1 MALEAILRAVPLE
14 MLSTLAVKETTKEA
28 WDSIRVMRVGVDRVR
43 KSKAQL
49 LLRQYDAIEFKEGE
63 SVEDFSLRLNNLVTT
78 LATLGAPIEESKV
91 VQKFLNAVPE
101 HLQQIALSIETLLDV
116 EELSLEEVTGRRRNA
131 EDKLTAKRLTTETG
145 KLMLTEDQWAAR
157 LKEKQAGEASSGKKG
172 NGNRRRRGGRK
183 RSDTGGRDG
192 DRGNQNACYT
202 QDGGHNRCR
211 NYGRAGH
218 WAKDCRQPRKNTEVH
233 QAHAKED
240 DVEPALLMAH
250 VCAISGAS
258 PMPRPLASAPPLQTI
273 MLDELK
279 VFAHLHREEN
289 MDACVWH
296 LDTHATNH
304 MTGVRSAFVEL
315 DLAVRGSVRFSDDS
329 VVGIEGRGK
338 ILTVCNNGEHRAL
351 TGVYFIPK
359 LNANLISLG
368 QLDEHGCDVRIYHG
382 VCTIRDPA
390 KKLLAKVRCNANRLY
405 LLKLMTGRPV
415 CLSAR
420 TTDTA
425 WLWHAR
431 FGHLHFDALR
441 KLADKDMVRGLPRI
455 EHVEQLCDGC
465 IISKH
470 RRSPFPMRTVYRAT
484 DRLDLVHGDLCG
496 PISPVTPGGKSYFL
510 LLVDDHS
517 RYMWLVLLTRK
528 GDAVKAIKHF
538 QASAE
543 AESDRKLRKFRIN
556 NGGEFT
562 SVEFANYCADHG
574 VGRHFSVPY
583 SPQQNGVVERRNQTI
598 LATARS
604 LLKAKGMPARFWG
617 EAVTTAVFLL
627 NRAPTKSLEN
637 RTPYEAWFGKKPAVG
652 HLRTFGC
659 LAYVKNVRPHLSK
672 LEDRSTP
679 MVFIGYAAGTKGYKV
694 FDPVTGRVQVSRDV
708 IFDEGAS
715 WDWGAEAAESGLE
728 QTEFS
733 IEYVLTQVSGGGRGA
748 QEENSS
754 PSSRRAAL
762 TTPEEP
768 RTPSPSLGPRAS
780 LHGTS
785 PVFIS
790 PPSGGDEHLDADNDD
805 RPPRYRP
812 LGDLLGDTAAPGLA
826 ERALAPEQ
834 LYLQE
839 AEEPALFN
847 EAEQHQRWHSTM
859 LEEIA
864 AIEEN
869 KTWRLV
875 DLPRGHHAIGLK
887 WVFKVK
893 KDARGEVTKFKAR
906 LVAKGYVQQPGVDFN
921 EVFAPMA
928 RLESVRMLLA
938 LAAQAGWSVHY
949 MDVKSAFLNGELTE
963 EVYVVQPPGF
973 VVEGHEHQVLKLDKA
988 LYGLRQAPRAWNA
1001 KLDASLTSLGFRR
1014 CDFEHAVYAQGQRT
1028 HRLLVGVYVDDLI
1041 ITGSDVV
1048 EIDRF
1053 KAEMK
1058 SLFRM
1063 SDLGLLCFY
1072 LGIEVEQVAGST
1084 RLTQS
1089 AFARRIL
1096 EKAGMQDCNACAMPM
1111 EQRLKLSKHSDA
1123 PPVDSTGYRSIVGSL
1138 RYLVHTRL
1146 DIVFA
1151 VGYVSRF
1158 MEAPTAEHEAAVKR
1172 ILRYILAQLITGSS
1186 TGDRI
1191 RRLL

>member
-1 MALEAILRAVPLE
+1 MALEAILRAVPQE
-14 MLSTLAVKETTKEA
+14 MLLTLAVKETAKEA

-49 LLRQYDAIEFKEGE
+49 FLRQYDAIEFKEGE

-78 LATLGAPIEESKV
+78 LVTLGAPIEESKV

-116 EELSLEEVTGRRRNA
+116 EELSLEEVTG
-131 EDKLTAKRLTTETG
+131 
-145 KLMLTEDQWAAR
+145 
-157 LKEKQAGEASSGKKG
+157 
-172 NGNRRRRGGRK
+172 
-183 RSDTGGRDG
+183 
-192 DRGNQNACYT
+192 
-202 QDGGHNRCR
+202 
-211 NYGRAGH
+211 H
-218 WAKDCRQPRKNTEVH
+218 WAKDCRQPRKNTEAH

-258 PMPRPLASAPPLQTI
+258 PMPRPLAPAPPLQTI

-279 VFAHLHREEN
+279 VFAYLHQEEN

-296 LDTHATNH
+296 LDTDATNH

-315 DLAVRGSVRFSDDS
+315 DLA
-329 VVGIEGRGK
+329 
-338 ILTVCNNGEHRAL
+338 HRAL
-351 TGVYFIPK
+351 TEVYFIPK

-405 LLKLMTGRPV
+405 LLKLMTGHPV
-415 CLSAR
+415 CLSAC
-420 TTDTA
+420 TSDTA

-470 RRSPFPMRTVYRAT
+470 RRSPFPTRAVYRAT

-496 PISPVTPGGKSYFL
+496 PISPATPGGKSYFL

-517 RYMWLVLLTRK
+517 RYMWLVLLARK
-528 GDAVKAIKHF
+528 GDAVKAIMHF

-543 AESDRKLRKFRIN
+543 AESDRKLH
-556 NGGEFT
+556 
-562 SVEFANYCADHG
+562 HG
-574 VGRHFSVPY
+574 VGRHFSAPY

-598 LATARS
+598 LATACS

-617 EAVTTAVFLL
+617 EAVTMAVFLL

-659 LAYVKNVRPHLSK
+659 LAYVKNMRPHLSK

-754 PSSRRAAL
+754 PSSRRAAS

-790 PPSGGDEHLDADNDD
+790 PPSRGDEHLDADHDD
-805 RPPRYRP
+805 CPPRYRP
-812 LGDLLGDTAAPGLA
+812 LGDLLGDAAAPGLA

-839 AEEPALFN
+839 AEEPASFN
-847 EAEQHQRWHSTM
+847 EAEQHQRWRSTM

-864 AIEEN
+864 TIEEN

-938 LAAQAGWSVHY
+938 LAAQAGWFVHH

-988 LYGLRQAPRAWNA
+988 LYGLRQAPRVWNA
-1001 KLDASLTSLGFRR
+1001 KLDTSLTSLGFRR
-1014 CDFEHAVYAQGQRT
+1014 CDFEHAVYAQGQGT
-1028 HRLLVGVYVDDLI
+1028 HHLLVGVYVDDLI
-1041 ITGSDVV
+1041 ITGSDAV

-1053 KAEMK
+1053 KAEMM

-1072 LGIEVEQVAGST
+1072 LGIEVKQVAGST

-1096 EKAGMQDCNACAMPM
+1096 EKAGMQDCNACVTPM

-1123 PPVDSTGYRSIVGSL
+1123 PLVDSTGYRSIVGSL

-1146 DIVFA
+1146 DIAFA

-1172 ILRYILAQLITGSS
+1172 ILRYIAGTIDYGIIYRRSETPATLVGFSDADMAGDVDTRKRTSGVMFFLGSSPMAQLLGEINQAQPDVFKLMVDNKSAIALSKNPVFHDRRKHIATRYHYIRECVEEGRVQLEFTGTAYQVTDILTKSLGRVRFEELRS
-1186 TGDRI
+1186 RI
-1191 RRLL
+1191 GVLEVSREHKV